1 MNEKHLGTDE
11 SDADAVPDFS
21 ASLFIGAGANGTGN
35 CLNGQID
42 ESASLK
48 ASPAGLL
55 ISHFFP
61 WSIKIENEKS
71 FISIRNSRTKSKFNR
86 ASLNN
91 AKSGQILMLVLFFF
105 VVAVVITAVLASLW
119 HVEIQVRSL
128 EKNSQSAFYLAQA
141 GIEEAKAWARTN
153 SGTTSST
160 NVSMGSG
167 RYRYIVSLGTGER
180 IIDATGEVLM
190 PQTL

>member
-1 MNEKHLGTDE
+1 
-11 SDADAVPDFS
+11 
-21 ASLFIGAGANGTGN
+21 
-35 CLNGQID
+35 
-42 ESASLK
+42 
-48 ASPAGLL
+48 
-55 ISHFFP
+55 
-61 WSIKIENEKS
+61 
-71 FISIRNSRTKSKFNR
+71 
-86 ASLNN
+86 
-91 AKSGQILMLVLFFF
+91 MLVLFFF

-180 IIDATGEVLM
+180 IIDATGEVLDASNAVIAVRRIQLRVTGTPPPSTNVAVVLGSWREM
-190 PQTL
+190 